1 MRVTVDNSTFHSNIP
16 FAADIALGV
25 LYSIFGVCS
34 LFGNTMLLY
43 VSHRRKH
50 LLKPAEFFIVNLAV
64 SDLGMTLS
72 LYPLAVTSSFQHRWL
87 YGRTVCIVY
96 AFCGVLFGIC
106 SLTTLTILSTVC
118 CLKVCYPLYGN
129 RFGHEHGR
137 VLIVCAWAYALVFA
151 CSPLAHWGQYGPEPY
166 GTACC
171 IDWISSNRDPID
183 RSYTTVLFICC
194 YLLPCTIIILSYTHI
209 LLTVRESRR
218 AVEQHISQ
226 SRMGNIQ
233 TIIVKLSVAVCIGF
247 FTAWSPYAFVSIW
260 AAFGDVEVIP
270 PLAFAVPAMFSKSS
284 TIYNPLIYLL
294 LKPNFRHLLCK
305 EMLSLRQ
312 VCVRSCVAVCVPR
325 DSCRP
330 TLALGL
336 HTLRPQSHLAP
347 MGLGHCPCERCND
360 PFEQFRNYPR
370 RCPINV
376 NTVQFSVQDSG
387 EPEAQLE
394 LDPEAAGAEIRL
406 ESSKRS
412 SAEAMKEVQ
421 VLVRGKK
428 ISEIDSL
435 EITLETM
442 PAPDKVAKAWKF

>member
-1 MRVTVDNSTFHSNIP
+1 MQVPAYNSTFHSNIP
-16 FAADIALGV
+16 AAADIILGV
-25 LYSIFGVCS
+25 VYSIFGVCS
-34 LFGNTMLLY
+34 LCGNTMLLY

-87 YGRTVCIVY
+87 YGRTLCVVY

-171 IDWISSNRDPID
+171 IDWISSNKDPIA

-194 YLLPCTIIILSYTHI
+194 YMLPCTIIIFSYTHI
-209 LLTVRESRR
+209 LITVRESRR
-218 AVEQHISQ
+218 AVEQHVSQ
-226 SRMGNIQ
+226 TRMGNIQ

-247 FTAWSPYAFVSIW
+247 FTAWSPYALVSIW
-260 AAFGDVEVIP
+260 AAFGDIEVIP

-305 EMLSLRQ
+305 DMLSLRQ
-312 VCVRSCVAVCVPR
+312 VCAERCLAMCVLW
-325 DSCRP
+325 DTCRP
-330 TLALGL
+330 ALALR
-336 HTLRPQSHLAP
+336 TRSLRPQSHLAP
-347 MGLGHCPCERCND
+347 VGLGHCSCEWCND

-370 RCPINV
+370 HCPIQV
-376 NTVQFSVQDSG
+376 NTVQFSLQNNG
-387 EPEAQLE
+387 ESEAELE
-394 LDPEAAGAEIRL
+394 LDPEGEAGIKL
-406 ESSKRS
+406 GVSKRS
-412 SAEAMKEVQ
+412 SAEAEKSVQ
-421 VLVRGKK
+421 VLVRGRKS
-428 ISEIDSL
+428 SEIDSL
-435 EITLETM
+435 EITLET
-442 PAPDKVAKAWKF
+442 VSTYAKATKTGTS